1 MADGVA
7 AQDLKAAEM
16 ARHRHLHARR
26 RVSEP
31 TNPLTPKAADIANFS
46 PVLQRHRR
54 RHRQMLDLLQRRQPA
69 NTRPPNRLWAPLP
82 SALLLASH

>member
-26 RVSEP
+26 H
-31 TNPLTPKAADIANFS
+31 
-46 PVLQRHRR
+46 RHRC
-54 RHRQMLDLLQRRQPA
+54 RHRQMLDLLQRR
-69 NTRPPNRLWAPLP
+69 
-82 SALLLASH
+82 